1 MAVSSEG
8 PEPRA
13 SLYDTLNDSLR
24 FEEFTE
30 VDDVSAIAVRMFFRE
45 LGLSHLVD
53 EYVLPTFKTPDSSI
67 FAAVKDRP
75 WPPWGHGSK
84 SIVALAQI
92 HPIAENSYAMGPI
105 RVRPSQAANIGLR
118 AALYKE
124 SIESLTKEEKAEVNY
139 LVIEGSALTDQI
151 LTSVGF
157 KRTPDL
163 VQTDDARY
171 FFYSANC
178 LELLTHLR
186 LNRVSVPELLT
197 LQVDPGIIEK
207 NALFQAVLD
216 WAFLREMESIWRG
229 GLHEGIPGG
238 VAPPDPCIVEGIDI
252 VKGTG
257 D

>member
-1 MAVSSEG
+1 MAASAEG
-8 PEPRA
+8 PKPLA

-30 VDDVSAIAVRMFFRE
+30 LDDVSVIATRSFFRE
-45 LGLSHLVD
+45 LGLPHLVD
-53 EYVLPTFKTPDSSI
+53 EYVLPTFKAPGSSI

-84 SIVALAQI
+84 SIVAFAQL
-92 HPIAENSYAMGPI
+92 HTIAGDSYAMGPI
-105 RVRPSQAANIGLR
+105 RVRPQQAANIGLR

-124 SIESLTKEEKAEVNY
+124 AIESLTKQEKAEVNY
-139 LVIEGSALTDQI
+139 LVIEGSALTHQI

-163 VQTDDARY
+163 VQTDDAKY

-178 LELLTHLR
+178 LELLTHLK
-186 LNRVSVPELLT
+186 LNHVSVPELLT
-197 LQVDPGIIEK
+197 LQVDPGIVEK

-216 WAFLREMESIWRG
+216 WAFLREMAPIWRG
-229 GLHEGIPGG
+229 GLQEGIPGG
-238 VAPPDPCIVEGIDI
+238 VAPPDPCIVEGIED
-252 VKGTG
+252 GLE
-257 D
+257 